1 MTKKSSKKA
10 KSQRSRERAFEEGAP
25 QRRRNRCG
33 SRYPLSGGP
42 QDQDERPVRNFGVF
56 TSDLI
61 ALCEWLKLPTLEP
74 KHHGLEA

>member
-33 SRYPLSGGP
+33 SRYPLGGGP
-42 QDQDERPVRNFGVF
+42 EDRDESLCA
-56 TSDLI
+56 TSE
-61 ALCEWLKLPTLEP
+61 CLP
-74 KHHGLEA
+74 AI